1 MATKRD
7 VKKDIAFFTE
17 EVVSDSLNFLIVHP
31 ERDNTDVLSIIEN
44 MEDLYEEMISRV
56 NHIDA
61 KDNKKMVKTYFNS
74 LYEDLLNGI
83 EDAFEQLSEIAKKSS
98 KS

>member
-17 EVVSDSLNFLIVHP
+17 EVVSDCLNFLVLHN

-56 NHIDA
+56 NHIDG
-61 KDNKKMVKTYFNS
+61 KNNHKMIKSYFNS
-74 LYEDLLNGI
+74 LYEDLLDAI
-83 EDAFEQLSEIAKKSS
+83 EEAFSQLSEIAKKNVQA
-98 KS
+98 